1 MPDWHDRAVHRRGDL
16 DQSEVATRAA
26 QPVTPYGVSSR
37 IRVAHPRRTHR
48 LSHHRSESGMHRS
61 ISVIVVLGSAALA
74 ATACHP
80 GAPPASA
87 PSPVTTARV
96 PTPSGTAPS
105 SGVRPYAA
113 VETREAT
120 TRRGLFVVHRV
131 GERLLF
137 EMPRSAMNVDM
148 LQLGRLARAAAAS
161 DPSRQDDFGGDQF
174 SERAI
179 RWERMG
185 NRVLLRSPSYAIVA
199 DSTLAIH
206 RAIEGSSYAPIIATF
221 DVLAYGPDSATV
233 IDVTRLFTTAV
244 PEFAALPG
252 QLDPQRSF
260 VESAIA
266 FPDNVE
272 IEATQTVGPTPS
284 QLAQASRVSV
294 LTRSVLAHWSIV
306 RLPANPM
313 RPRWADERIGFYS
326 RGPVDFGA
334 NEDHAVQRRY
344 IARWRLEKKFPDSAV
359 SVPVHPIVYYIDPA
373 TPDKWKPWIR
383 KGIEAWQPAFEA
395 AGFRHA
401 IIAMD
406 PPANDPDWSAED
418 IRHTMIRWMPSTT
431 ENAYS
436 DGTRDIRTGEVLNG
450 SVRVFHNIM
459 NITRDWY
466 LTQVAPLDPRVQQP
480 QFPDSLMG
488 RLLEY
493 IVSHEV
499 GHTMGLYHNHKA
511 SSLYPADSVRSATWV
526 HRMGHTPS
534 VMDYSRFN
542 YVAQPEDHV
551 ALEDLIPRIG
561 PADVYTIHWG
571 YAPIPGAT
579 TPEQERPTLDAWA
592 RQQDTI
598 PWLRFGHQTEVATG
612 GANVDSGDE
621 TEAVGD
627 ADPVK
632 STGYGLR
639 NIRRTVP
646 LLLPITT
653 RPTEDTSQLAE
664 LYSRLINQ
672 WRIELMHVVN
682 VVGGAQVQTKNGSQ
696 PGAIY
701 TPNSRA
707 RQAVAVRFLNENA
720 FRTPEYLLDTAITGR
735 LSATGSMDRI
745 SATQA
750 QLLSTLLLDAR
761 LDRLRAY
768 AAASPR
774 EAYSPADML
783 RDVRL
788 GIWSELGDQQVK
800 ISAERR
806 ALQLAYLARL
816 EARVGTRPAES
827 PRGAGAQPPPI
838 PLDPDLVSLMRGELT
853 ELRRDLDAALPR
865 TSDRETRLHLLA
877 VRAGITR
884 ALDPRGSGS

>member
-1 MPDWHDRAVHRRGDL
+1 MT
-16 DQSEVATRAA
+16 VASNNAA
-26 QPVTPYGVSSR
+26 
-37 IRVAHPRRTHR
+37 
-48 LSHHRSESGMHRS
+48 
-61 ISVIVVLGSAALA
+61 
-74 ATACHP
+74 
-80 GAPPASA
+80 PA
-87 PSPVTTARV
+87 
-96 PTPSGTAPS
+96 
-105 SGVRPYAA
+105 GVRPYAT
-113 VETREAT
+113 VVPHNAT
-120 TRRGLFVVHRV
+120 TRRGLFIVHRT
-131 GERLLF
+131 GDRLLF
-137 EMPRSAMNVDM
+137 EIPRAAMNVDM
-148 LQLGRLARAAAAS
+148 LQVGRFAAAAASS

-179 RWERMG
+179 RWERLG

-260 VESAIA
+260 IGSAVA

-284 QLAQASRVSV
+284 QLASASRLSV

-306 RLPANPM
+306 RLPAHPM
-313 RPRWADERIGFYS
+313 RPRWADDRIGFYS

-344 IARWRLEKKFPDSAV
+344 IARWRLEKKFPDSVV
-359 SVPVHPIVYYIDPA
+359 SEPVHPIVYYIDPA
-373 TPDKWKPWIR
+373 TPDKWKPWIK
-383 KGIEAWQPAFEA
+383 KGVEAWQRAFEA

-401 IIAMD
+401 IIAMG
-406 PPANDPDWSAED
+406 PPTNDPDWSAQD
-418 IRHTMIRWMPSTT
+418 IRHTVIRWMPSTT

-436 DGTRDIRTGEVLNG
+436 DGTRDIRTGELLNG
-450 SVRVFHNIM
+450 SIRVFHNIM

-480 QFPDSLMG
+480 PFPDSLMG

-499 GHTMGLYHNHKA
+499 GHTIGLYHNHKA

-542 YVAQPEDHV
+542 YVAQPKDHI

-592 RQQDTI
+592 REQDTI

-646 LLLPITT
+646 LLLSMTT
-653 RPTEDTSQLAE
+653 RPTEDNSQLGE
-664 LYSRLINQ
+664 LYSRLISQ
-672 WRIELMHVVN
+672 WRTELMHVVN
-682 VVGGAQVQTKNGSQ
+682 VVGGARVQTKYGGQ
-696 PGAIY
+696 PGPVY

-707 RQAVAVRFLNENA
+707 RQAAAVRFLSENA

-735 LSATGSMDRI
+735 LDATGSMDRV
-745 SATQA
+745 STVQA
-750 QLLSTLLLDAR
+750 QLLSALLLDAR
-761 LDRLRAY
+761 LDRLRDY
-768 AAASPR
+768 AAANPAQ
-774 EAYSPADML
+774 AYSPAEML
-783 RDVRL
+783 RDVRR
-788 GIWSELGDQQVK
+788 GTWVELGDRQVT

-816 EARVGTRPAES
+816 ESRVAPHPSE
-827 PRGAGAQPPPI
+827 PVRGAGAQPAPI
-838 PLDPDLVSLMRGELT
+838 PLNPDLESLLRGELID
-853 ELRRDLDAALPR
+853 LRRDIDSALPR
-865 TSDRETRLHLLA
+865 ATDRETCLHLLA
-877 VRAGITR
+877 ARAQITHT
-884 ALDPRGSGS
+884 LDSRGSGS

>member
-1 MPDWHDRAVHRRGDL
+1 L
-16 DQSEVATRAA
+16 
-26 QPVTPYGVSSR
+26 
-37 IRVAHPRRTHR
+37 
-48 LSHHRSESGMHRS
+48 
-61 ISVIVVLGSAALA
+61 
-74 ATACHP
+74 
-80 GAPPASA
+80 
-87 PSPVTTARV
+87 
-96 PTPSGTAPS
+96 
-105 SGVRPYAA
+105 GVRPYAS
-113 VETREAT
+113 VVPHDAT
-120 TRRGLFVVHRV
+120 TRRGLFIVHRA
-131 GERLLF
+131 GDRLLF
-137 EMPRSAMNVDM
+137 EIPRSALSVDM
-148 LQLGRLARAAAAS
+148 LQVGRLARAAASS

-179 RWERMG
+179 RWEQLG

-206 RAIEGSSYAPIIATF
+206 RAVQASSYAPIIATF
-221 DVLAYGPDSATV
+221 DVLAYGPDSAAV

-260 VESAIA
+260 IESAIA

-272 IEATQTVGPTPS
+272 VEATQTVGPTQA
-284 QLAQASRVSV
+284 QLASASRVSV

-306 RLPANPM
+306 RLPADPM
-313 RPRWADERIGFYS
+313 RPRWADDRIGIYS
-326 RGPVDFGA
+326 RGPIDFGA
-334 NEDHAVQRRY
+334 NEDRAVQRRY
-344 IARWRLEKKFPDSAV
+344 IARWRLECSDSVVHENGRTLCFPKKQ
-359 SVPVHPIVYYIDPA
+359 IVYYVDPA

-395 AGFRHA
+395 AGFKDA
-401 IIAMD
+401 IVAKD

-418 IRHTMIRWMPSTT
+418 IRHTVIRWMPSTT

-499 GHTMGLYHNHKA
+499 GHTIGLYHNHKA

-542 YVAQPEDHV
+542 YVAQPEDHI

-592 RQQDTI
+592 REQDTI

-632 STGYGLR
+632 STGFGLR
-639 NIRRTVP
+639 NIRRTVA
-646 LLLPITT
+646 LLLPMTT
-653 RPTEDTSQLAE
+653 RPTEDNSQLAE
-664 LYSRLINQ
+664 LYTRLINQ
-672 WRIELMHVVN
+672 WRTELMHVVN
-682 VVGGAQVQTKNGSQ
+682 VVGGAQVQTKYGSQ
-696 PGAIY
+696 PGAVY

-707 RQAVAVRFLNENA
+707 RQVAAVRFLSENA
-720 FRTPEYLLDTAITGR
+720 FRTPTYLLDTAITGR
-735 LSATGSMDRI
+735 LDATGSMDRI
-745 SATQA
+745 STAQA
-750 QLLSTLLLDAR
+750 QLLSALLLDAR
-761 LDRLRAY
+761 LDRLRDY
-768 AAASPR
+768 AAANPSQ
-774 EAYSPADML
+774 AYDPGDML
-783 RDVRL
+783 RDVRH
-788 GIWSELGDQQVK
+788 GVWTELADHSVK

-816 EARVGTRPAES
+816 ESRVAPRPAE
-827 PRGAGAQPPPI
+827 PARGAQPAPI
-838 PLDPDLVSLMRGELT
+838 PLDPDLVSLLRGELVD
-853 ELRRDLDAALPR
+853 LRGDIDAALPR
-865 TSDRETRLHLLA
+865 AADRETRLHLLA
-877 VRAGITR
+877 ARAGIAR

>member
-1 MPDWHDRAVHRRGDL
+1 L
-16 DQSEVATRAA
+16 
-26 QPVTPYGVSSR
+26 
-37 IRVAHPRRTHR
+37 
-48 LSHHRSESGMHRS
+48 
-61 ISVIVVLGSAALA
+61 
-74 ATACHP
+74 
-80 GAPPASA
+80 
-87 PSPVTTARV
+87 
-96 PTPSGTAPS
+96 
-105 SGVRPYAA
+105 GVRPYAS
-113 VETREAT
+113 VVPHDAT
-120 TRRGLFVVHRV
+120 ARRGLFIVHRV
-131 GERLLF
+131 GDRLLF
-137 EMPRSAMNVDM
+137 EIPRSALSVDM
-148 LQLGRLARAAAAS
+148 LQVGRLARAAASS

-179 RWERMG
+179 RWEQLG

-206 RAIEGSSYAPIIATF
+206 RAVQASSYAPIIATF
-221 DVLAYGPDSATV
+221 DVLAYGPDSAAV
-233 IDVTRLFTTAV
+233 IDVTRLFTTSV

-260 VESAIA
+260 IESAIA

-272 IEATQTVGPTPS
+272 VEATQTVGPTQA
-284 QLAQASRVSV
+284 QLASASRVSV

-306 RLPANPM
+306 RLPADPM
-313 RPRWADERIGFYS
+313 RPRWADDRIGIYS
-326 RGPVDFGA
+326 RGPIDFGA
-334 NEDHAVQRRY
+334 NEDRAVQRRY
-344 IARWRLEKKFPDSAV
+344 IARWRLECSDSITHPLVHENGRTLCFPKRQ
-359 SVPVHPIVYYIDPA
+359 IVYYVDPA

-395 AGFRHA
+395 AGFKDA
-401 IIAMD
+401 IVAKD

-418 IRHTMIRWMPSTT
+418 IRHTVIRWMPSTT

-499 GHTMGLYHNHKA
+499 GHTIGLYHNHKA

-542 YVAQPEDHV
+542 YVAQPEDHI

-592 RQQDTI
+592 REQDTI

-632 STGYGLR
+632 STGFGLR
-639 NIRRTVP
+639 NIRRTVA
-646 LLLPITT
+646 LLLPMTT
-653 RPTEDTSQLAE
+653 RPTEDNSQLAE
-664 LYSRLINQ
+664 LYTRLINQ
-672 WRIELMHVVN
+672 WRTELMHVVN
-682 VVGGAQVQTKNGSQ
+682 VVGGAQVQTKYGSQ
-696 PGAIY
+696 PGAVY

-707 RQAVAVRFLNENA
+707 RQVAAVRFLSENA
-720 FRTPEYLLDTAITGR
+720 FRTPTYLLDTAITGR
-735 LSATGSMDRI
+735 LDATGSMDRI
-745 SATQA
+745 STAQA
-750 QLLSTLLLDAR
+750 QLLSALLLDAR
-761 LDRLRAY
+761 LDRLRDY
-768 AAASPR
+768 AAANPSQ
-774 EAYSPADML
+774 AYDPGDML
-783 RDVRL
+783 RDVRH
-788 GIWSELGDQQVK
+788 GVWTELADRSVK

-816 EARVGTRPAES
+816 ESRVAPRPAE
-827 PRGAGAQPPPI
+827 PARGAQPAPI
-838 PLDPDLVSLMRGELT
+838 PLDPDLVSLLRGELVD
-853 ELRRDLDAALPR
+853 LRGDIDAALPR
-865 TSDRETRLHLLA
+865 AADRETRLHLLA
-877 VRAGITR
+877 ARAGIAR